1 MDKKSIANAIQA
13 EYKEYRANIKTMK
26 EKIMPQISAC
36 FLVSLDEKVK
46 QDLESHADYKAWE
59 RPSRFG
65 ACAVKVEKLHATKP
79 QKRSEAAVE
88 DSNKDS
94 VEEADQ
100 SSAIDLS
107 EQLSDEEQEEDDE
120 SEPPIPKGDPHKLLE
135 MLKDVTLRKRFLKN
149 TVFQDSDEL
158 DTAMS
163 MLTFSMNAGESLA
176 GYKKRFEQ
184 FMDQAAECGLPV
196 PKAGI
201 QVHVFGRGLKAGRE
215 KDHLDKL
222 YQNSGTNPEAW
233 PKSIQALYDILEPIS
248 RLKNYGATASYNR
261 QAASAGKPHNRGQPK
276 RDNKPASQQDRIPKD
291 QYVHNYDPGAGAS
304 MNALWVYHV
313 RMPGYSHVRG
323 PPQPDYV
330 ESDDDRSE
338 PDETSLPDLI
348 EEDSSDDE
356 SSGASS
362 DGELE
367 SLSDSATFSDEAYRL
382 PLPPSL
388 LRQRQLMEEPVVIN
402 LCDSSDE
409 DGEDGGPT
417 AELVPMDEELSEDDL
432 SRTSDRSYSPV
443 PPSYSPTIP
452 VLEYDADDPVP
463 EQIPYQQSLKRLYA
477 SESDDD
483 FTPSHRHQSC
493 ADSIELHE
501 SRMAKRRR
509 QQETSCV
516 HPIQTVL
523 AVTQVDPPEPPGPQ
537 LSLGSDG
544 KSRRNPVQVM
554 GIFPQHIAIPSNFFD
569 LVSKNATREE
579 VRHMVAYDYLD
590 MDVYFEH
597 CRCTQE
603 AQIEAEHIKRDVC
616 ETEDQWCLWRLVN
629 YYQLTERKARRKQQ
643 IRNAANS
650 DPPPD
655 NPSIA
660 VENSNSRTQSAEVVN
675 AFNVNALNNASCY
688 VNTFSSIDS
697 NKKIREVST
706 VLLDSAAGC
715 SLFKNPALL
724 TDVRTNK
731 TPIGVRGVNRDAPL
745 VATKAGY
752 YSAFG
757 LVAVCPQISEN
768 ILSMGEMRDRGHKI
782 SYYTKSD
789 VFVMTSKDEKR
800 TIRFT
805 RHGRHYKHVVPHTV
819 DAYAS
824 ATYAQTDTNIPGSI
838 EQRAAI
844 YPKKAVQRAV
854 AARRIQARLGYPSST
869 DFASMNIQGA
879 DITTRDVAIAD
890 HIFGPPTATL
900 KGRTT
905 KRASPPI
912 IPTAPVVIEAN
923 QTLEIDVMFV
933 NRLPFLVAILVP
945 LGYSL
950 VDYTPNRKEKEIH
963 QSLFK
968 FITKIMARKITITH
982 VVSDNEGS
990 AHTAESKL
998 NSMGIQLSTTAAG
1011 EKVHR
1016 VERRIRFIKERV
1028 RSIVHS
1034 LPYRLCA
1041 KLLTYCVYYA
1051 NWCTNNHRMAMSTH
1065 TRTPHEQFTGRNLH
1079 AARDLRHAFGDY
1091 VQATLPHTNN
1101 SMQARTEACI
1111 ALIHSGSLTGGVVMY
1126 CVKTDSTVVRD
1137 QFRILPAPPSLIKH
1151 LNNLARL
1158 DGMPELDVDI
1168 DDTPDTTPLP
1178 PPPSLTGL
1186 DPSTLTI
1193 PVDTEW
1199 RGDRKKATR
1208 AATKSREEAKQIAND
1223 LESEAKQQTK
1233 RVTLHPPESSSDEED
1248 NNTHEHQDNG
1258 TDDMYWKDIDTF
1270 TTDVIKECDT
1280 LVADVLNISV
1290 KTAIKTHGDTA
1301 VESITKEIRQLWEK
1315 NAWTPVMKKEIPQE
1329 DRSRIIRSFMFLK
1342 EKFTAEGLMDKLK
1355 SRLVA
1360 NGKQQDRQLYDTLAS
1375 PTAALMSLL
1384 IVAAIAAHENRETAT
1399 VDIGG
1404 AFLHAKPN
1412 AANPI
1417 YVVLDKVMSD
1427 TMIKIDKN
1435 YERYRDKK
1443 GEITVRLDR
1452 ALYGCVES
1460 ALLWYNH
1467 ISNTLAAIGFEK
1479 NKYDQCVYNMLKEG
1493 VQCTVV
1499 LHVDDLFVTCRE
1511 KKVIDMV
1518 LAELKEKYGE
1528 TNESRGD
1535 KHNYLGMVFDFTK
1548 PGMCKISMP
1557 GFEQTLFDNESAYKR
1572 AATPATDNLFEV
1584 CEESEKQDA
1593 KEMRDFHT
1601 KVAKLLYL
1609 AKRTRP
1615 ECLVAVSYLTTRV
1628 TKCTVEDRAK
1638 LNRVLGY
1645 IQSTK
1650 GAAIM
1655 LKPGVKGITLEQYVD
1670 AAYGVHVDGKSHT
1683 GSVITLGDIG
1693 AVFCG
1698 SKKQGIVT
1706 KSSTECELVAL
1717 SDSIGQLIHA
1727 RRFLE
1732 EQGHEQKQ
1740 PTTVYQDNMSTIA
1753 LVKAGRPGNERS
1765 RHISIRYFW
1774 VTEKVEEK
1782 ELQVVHMPTA
1792 MMIANL
1798 LTKPLQGSQF
1808 RSEARMLSNSPHLE
1822 QMDIRDEHEDHTKT
1836 EQDPRQDPT
1845 PGISAGEH

>member
-1 MDKKSIANAIQA
+1 MGD
-13 EYKEYRANIKTMK
+13 
-26 EKIMPQISAC
+26 
-36 FLVSLDEKVK
+36 V
-46 QDLESHADYKAWE
+46 ESDAASVHL
-59 RPSRFG
+59 G
-65 ACAVKVEKLHATKP
+65 
-79 QKRSEAAVE
+79 KREW
-88 DSNKDS
+88 
-94 VEEADQ
+94 
-100 SSAIDLS
+100 
-107 EQLSDEEQEEDDE
+107 SDERTEEEVSISSTWLSRVSSTKLLRKRRRKLQLEDVLTTSDDTMSEDDE
-120 SEPPIPKGDPHKLLE
+120 HDINSDPPPQDDP
-135 MLKDVTLRKRFLKN
+135 
-149 TVFQDSDEL
+149 
-158 DTAMS
+158 
-163 MLTFSMNAGESLA
+163 
-176 GYKKRFEQ
+176 
-184 FMDQAAECGLPV
+184 P
-196 PKAGI
+196 
-201 QVHVFGRGLKAGRE
+201 
-215 KDHLDKL
+215 
-222 YQNSGTNPEAW
+222 
-233 PKSIQALYDILEPIS
+233 
-248 RLKNYGATASYNR
+248 
-261 QAASAGKPHNRGQPK
+261 
-276 RDNKPASQQDRIPKD
+276 DNKMES
-291 QYVHNYDPGAGAS
+291 PG
-304 MNALWVYHV
+304 
-313 RMPGYSHVRG
+313 
-323 PPQPDYV
+323 
-330 ESDDDRSE
+330 
-338 PDETSLPDLI
+338 T
-348 EEDSSDDE
+348 
-356 SSGASS
+356 
-362 DGELE
+362 
-367 SLSDSATFSDEAYRL
+367 
-382 PLPPSL
+382 
-388 LRQRQLMEEPVVIN
+388 
-402 LCDSSDE
+402 
-409 DGEDGGPT
+409 
-417 AELVPMDEELSEDDL
+417 
-432 SRTSDRSYSPV
+432 
-443 PPSYSPTIP
+443 
-452 VLEYDADDPVP
+452 
-463 EQIPYQQSLKRLYA
+463 
-477 SESDDD
+477 
-483 FTPSHRHQSC
+483 
-493 ADSIELHE
+493 
-501 SRMAKRRR
+501 
-509 QQETSCV
+509 
-516 HPIQTVL
+516 
-523 AVTQVDPPEPPGPQ
+523 PGPNPN
-537 LSLGSDG
+537 LGPND
-544 KSRRNPVQVM
+544 KPRRNPVSVM
-554 GIFPQHIAIPSNFFD
+554 GIFPQHIAIPSNFFN

-579 VRHMVAYDYLD
+579 VRQMVAYDYLD
-590 MDVYFEH
+590 MDVYNEFV
-597 CRCTQE
+597 RYPQQ
-603 AQIEAEHIKRDVC
+603 ARIEAEHIKRDVS

-629 YYQLTERKARRKQQ
+629 YYQITERKALRKRLLQQ
-643 IRNAANS
+643 SRNAANS

-655 NPSIA
+655 NPNIV
-660 VENSNSRTQSAEVVN
+660 VENSNNRTQSAKVVN

-688 VNTFSSIDS
+688 VNTLFSVVR
-697 NKKIREVST
+697 NKQNREVST
-706 VLLDSAAGC
+706 ILASCYVYSLSSVNKTANSHETLKTILIDCAAGC
-715 SLFKNPALL
+715 SLFKDTDLL
-724 TDVRTNK
+724 TDIRPNE
-731 TPIGVRGVNRDAPL
+731 TPIGVRGVNRAAPI
-745 VATKAGY
+745 VASSAGF

-757 LVAVCPQISEN
+757 LVAVCPQASDN
-768 ILSMGEMRDRGHKI
+768 ILSFGEMRDRGH
-782 SYYTKSD
+782 SVRYHTKSD
-789 VFVMTSKDEKR
+789 TFVLSARNGT
-800 TIRFT
+800 TIKFT
-805 RHGRHYKHVVPHTV
+805 RHGRHYKHVVSNPVTV
-819 DAYAS
+819 NAT
-824 ATYAQTDTNIPGSI
+824 ATYGQTDTNIPGTV

-844 YPKKAVQRAV
+844 YPKRALQRAI
-854 AARRIQARLGYPSST
+854 AARRIQARLGYPASN
-869 DFASMNIQGA
+869 DFASMNIHGV
-879 DITTRDVAIAD
+879 DVTPRDVAIAD
-890 HIFGPPTATL
+890 HVFGPPIATL

-912 IPTAPVVIEAN
+912 VPTAPVVIEAN
-923 QTLEIDVMFV
+923 QHLEIDVMFI
-933 NRLPFLVAILVP
+933 NRMPFLVALLVP
-945 LGYSL
+945 LGYSF
-950 VDYTPNRKEKEIH
+950 VDYVPNRKDKEIH
-963 QSLFK
+963 ASLFK
-968 FITKIMARKITITH
+968 FVTRVKSRGITITH

-990 AHTAESKL
+990 VHTAETKL
-998 NSMGIQLSTTAAG
+998 NSLHIQLSTTAAG
-1011 EKVHR
+1011 EKAHR

-1028 RSIVHS
+1028 RAIIHS

-1041 KLLTYCVYYA
+1041 KLLAYCVYYA

-1065 TRTPHEQFTGRNLH
+1065 TRTPHEQFTGRNLQ

-1091 VQATLPHTNN
+1091 VQATLPHTSN

-1178 PPPSLTGL
+1178 PPPSLTGM

-1199 RGDRKKATR
+1199 RGDSKKATR
-1208 AATKSREEAKQIAND
+1208 AATKSREEANQIAND
-1223 LESEAKQQTK
+1223 LESEANQQTK
-1233 RVTLHPPESSSDEED
+1233 KVTLHPPESSSDEED
-1248 NNTHEHQDNG
+1248 TNTQEYQDNG
-1258 TDDMYWKDIDTF
+1258 TDDVYWKDIDTL
-1270 TTDVIKECDT
+1270 TTDAINKCDT

-1290 KTAIKTHGDTA
+1290 KAAIKTHGDTA
-1301 VESITKEIRQLWEK
+1301 EESITKEIRQLWEK
-1315 NAWTPVMKKEIPQE
+1315 NAWTPVMKKDIPQE

-1384 IVAAIAAHENRETAT
+1384 TVAAIAAHENRETAT

-1427 TMIKIDKN
+1427 TMIKIDMS

-1467 ISNTLAAIGFEK
+1467 ISDTLAAIGFEK

-1493 VQCTVV
+1493 VQCTIV

-1511 KKVIDMV
+1511 KKIIDMV
-1518 LAELKEKYGE
+1518 LAKLKEKYGE
-1528 TNESRGD
+1528 TNESRGNR
-1535 KHNYLGMVFDFTK
+1535 HNYLGMVFDFTE
-1548 PGMCKISMP
+1548 PGMCEISMP
-1557 GFEQTLFDNESAYKR
+1557 GFEQALFDSESTYRR

-1584 CEESEKQDA
+1584 CGESEELDA

-1628 TKCTVEDRAK
+1628 TKSTVEDRAK

-1650 GAAIM
+1650 GAAIV
-1655 LKPGVKGITLEQYVD
+1655 LRPGVKGITLEQYVD
-1670 AAYGVHVDGKSHT
+1670 ASYGVHVDGKSHT

-1693 AVFCG
+1693 AIFCG

-1732 EQGHEQKQ
+1732 GQGHEQKQ
-1740 PTTVYQDNMSTIA
+1740 PSIVYQDNMSTIA

-1765 RHISIRYFW
+1765 RHINIRYFW

-1836 EQDPRQDPT
+1836 EQDPRQAPT
-1845 PGISAGEH
+1845 PEIPAGEH